1 MKFLIIAAGQ
11 GSRLSQIGDSK
22 PLIPLLGL
30 PLIERTILTAQKCG
44 FSEFC
49 IVTGYNGPKVR
60 DFLDKL
66 APRRNVK
73 IKHVINE
80 EWEKSNAVSVLKAKH
95 AVGKENF
102 LLVMADHL
110 LDKEI
115 LQHLKSQPIKNNKVI
130 LAADFT
136 TDLNPLIDIEDVTKV
151 LVKKN
156 RIVDIGKNI
165 PDYNAYDTGAFL
177 CSTAIFPAI
186 EKSITNNDSSLSG
199 AIKVLAQEKQ
209 ASVFDI
215 QGRFWLDIDDEAA
228 MKKAQQQLI
237 KQLTKTSDG
246 PVSKYLNRPIST
258 IITKFLLKTN
268 ITPNQISFFSFLMAM
283 VGAGLLFFGN
293 TTCLIISGVL
303 VQIASIVDGCDGEI
317 ARLKYQESD
326 FGAWFDACLDR
337 YADAFIFFGLS
348 YYAFVTGAGT
358 WGWVIGFL
366 AMIGSFMNSY
376 TADKYDGLMKSKF
389 STRKTFRIGRDI
401 RMFIVFIGAITNQV
415 MFTLGFLAL
424 LTNIENIRRLCICS
438 PSGNHKIS

>member
-1 MKFLIIAAGQ
+1 MKVLIIAAGQ
-11 GSRLSQIGDSK
+11 GSRLSQMGDSK

-30 PLIERTILTAQKCG
+30 PLIERTILTAKKSD

-49 IVTGYNGPKVR
+49 IVTGYNGQKVR

-66 APRRNVK
+66 GPRRNVK
-73 IKHVINE
+73 ITHVINDD
-80 EWEKSNAVSVLKAKH
+80 WEKSNAVSVLKAKH
-95 AVGKENF
+95 ALGKENF

-115 LQHLKSQPIKNNKVI
+115 LQDLKSQPLNNYKVI

-136 TDLNPLIDIEDVTKV
+136 TDSNPLIDIEDVTKV
-151 LVKKN
+151 LVEKN

-165 PDYNAYDTGAFL
+165 PDYNAYDTGTFL
-177 CSTAIFPAI
+177 CSPAIFPAI
-186 EKSITNNDSSLSG
+186 EKSIAHHDSSLSG

-209 ASVFDI
+209 VSVLDI
-215 QGRFWLDIDDEAA
+215 QGKFWLDVDDEAA
-228 MKKAQQQLI
+228 IKKVQQQMI
-237 KQLTKTSDG
+237 KRLTKSSDG
-246 PVSKYLNRPIST
+246 PVSIHLNRPIST
-258 IITKFLLKTN
+258 TITKFLLKTN
-268 ITPNQISFFSFLMAM
+268 ITPNQVSFFSFLMAM

-293 TTCLIISGVL
+293 ITCLIISGIL

-326 FGAWFDACLDR
+326 YGAWFDACLDR

-348 YYAFVTGAGT
+348 YYASVTGAGT
-358 WGWVIGFL
+358 WAWIIGFL
-366 AMIGSFMNSY
+366 AMMGSFMNSY
-376 TADKYDGLMKSKF
+376 TADKYDGFMRTKVSAGKVI
-389 STRKTFRIGRDI
+389 RIGRDVRI
-401 RMFIVFIGAITNQV
+401 FIIFIGAITNQV
-415 MFTLGFLAL
+415 MFILGFLAL

>member
-1 MKFLIIAAGQ
+1 MKVLIIAAGR
-11 GSRLSQIGDSK
+11 GNRLSRIGDSK

-30 PLIERTILTAQKCG
+30 PLIERTILTARKCG

-49 IVTGYNGPKVR
+49 IVTGYNGQKVR

-73 IKHVINE
+73 ITHVINE
-80 EWEKSNAVSVLKAKH
+80 EWEKSNAISVLKAKH
-95 AVGKENF
+95 VLGEENF

-115 LQHLKSQPIKNNKVI
+115 LQDLKSQPTKNNKVI

-136 TDLNPLIDIEDVTKV
+136 TDSNPLVDIKDVTKV
-151 LVKKN
+151 LVQKD

-177 CSTAIFPAI
+177 CSPAIFPAI
-186 EKSITNNDSSLSG
+186 EKSIAHNDSSLSG
-199 AIKVLAQEKQ
+199 AIKVMAQEKQ

-215 QGRFWLDIDDEAA
+215 QGKFWIDIDDEAA
-228 MKKAQQQLI
+228 IKKAQQQMI
-237 KQLTKTSDG
+237 KRLSKSSDG

-258 IITKFLLKTN
+258 TITKFLLKTN
-268 ITPNQISFFSFLMAM
+268 ITPNQISFFCFLIAV
-283 VGAGLLFFGN
+283 VGAGLLFLGN
-293 TTCLIISGVL
+293 ITCLILSGVL

-326 FGAWFDACLDR
+326 YGAWFDACLDR
-337 YADAFIFFGLS
+337 YADAFILFGFS
-348 YYAFVTGAGT
+348 YYAYVTGAGI
-358 WGWVIGFL
+358 WAWIIGFL

-376 TADKYDGLMKSKF
+376 TADKFDGFMRTKVSAGKVI
-389 STRKTFRIGRDI
+389 RIGRDV
-401 RMFIVFIGAITNQV
+401 RMFIIFIGAITNQV
-415 MFTLGFLAL
+415 MFMLGFLAL
-424 LTNIENIRRLCICS
+424 LTNIENIRRLGICS
-438 PSGNHKIS
+438 KNE

>member
-1 MKFLIIAAGQ
+1 MKVLIIAAGQ
-11 GSRLSQIGDSK
+11 GNRLSQIGDSK

-30 PLIERTILTAQKCG
+30 PLIERTILTARKCG

-49 IVTGYNGPKVR
+49 IVTGYNGQKVR
-60 DFLDKL
+60 DFLNKL
-66 APRRNVK
+66 ASRRNVK
-73 IKHVINE
+73 ITHVINE

-95 AVGKENF
+95 ALDEENF
-102 LLVMADHL
+102 LLIMADHL

-115 LQHLKSQPIKNNKVI
+115 LQDLKAHPIENNTVV
-130 LAADFT
+130 LATDFT
-136 TDLNPLIDIEDVTKV
+136 TDSNPLVDINDVTKV
-151 LVKKN
+151 LVEKD

-186 EKSITNNDSSLSG
+186 EKSIANNDSSLSG

-215 QGRFWLDIDDEAA
+215 QGKFWMDIDDEAA
-228 MKKAQQQLI
+228 IKKAQQQLI
-237 KQLTKTSDG
+237 KQLTKASDG

-258 IITKFLLKTN
+258 TITKFLLKTN

-283 VGAGLLFFGN
+283 VGAGILFFGKI
-293 TTCLIISGVL
+293 TGLIISGVL

-348 YYAFVTGAGT
+348 YYASVTGAGT
-358 WGWVIGFL
+358 WAWTIGFL
-366 AMIGSFMNSY
+366 AMIGY
-376 TADKYDGLMKSKF
+376 
-389 STRKTFRIGRDI
+389 GR
-401 RMFIVFIGAITNQV
+401 
-415 MFTLGFLAL
+415 
-424 LTNIENIRRLCICS
+424 
-438 PSGNHKIS
+438 